1 MTMGIGRVA
10 GRLQRWSLPSERLD
24 DGQRRFHLRRWFG
37 IVSLVSIAALT
48 WVGTSLFSRIMTDR
62 MLRQEAVLTMEFVQ
76 STFLMDQ
83 PAFLY
88 GGEPSP
94 NEATASEIL
103 SHLSNL
109 PDVMRANLYL
119 ANRQLHWS
127 SDASLIGKRFF
138 DNPELEQALAGNLVV
153 NEETEEHRHEH
164 AKGEHANLGGPTDAT
179 SSYFVEIYVPIW
191 DQDHRS
197 VLGAVEIYKRPQALF
212 EAIRL
217 GRRLLWMGAICGAA
231 FLYLALFW
239 VIRRA
244 EALIL
249 SQQAQLV
256 ESERL
261 AAVGEL
267 GSAVA
272 HGLRNPLAAIRSSA
286 ELALEGDAGLS
297 REAATDI
304 MSETDRLQKWINEL
318 LSYSRPVGAKP
329 ATVDLVAVLTSAFDG
344 FGREMARRRIEG
356 ATQILHGLPAV
367 VGDSILY
374 AQLFNSL
381 LANAVEAVQS
391 QGSVALSATLSDDGR
406 RIRVRVSDNGPGMT
420 REQIAKAFRPFFTTK
435 TRGLGVGLPLAK
447 RIVERFG
454 GTISINSEPGRGTRV
469 DLEFAVAA

>member
-10 GRLQRWSLPSERLD
+10 GRLQRWSLPSERLE
-24 DGQRRFHLRRWFG
+24 DGQRTFHLRRWFG
-37 IVSLVSIAALT
+37 IVSLVSIATMTL
-48 WVGTSLFSRIMTDR
+48 VGTSVFSRIMTDR

-76 STFLMDQ
+76 STFLVEK

-94 NEATASEIL
+94 NDATASGIL
-103 SHLSNL
+103 LHLSKL

-153 NEETEEHRHEH
+153 NEETEEHQHEH
-164 AKGEHANLGGPTDAT
+164 AKGEHANLGGPADANT
-179 SSYFVEIYVPIW
+179 SYFVEIYVPIW
-191 DQDHRS
+191 DQDHKT
-197 VLGAVEIYKRPQALF
+197 VLGTIELYKRPQALF

-217 GRRLLWMGAICGAA
+217 GHRLLWMGAVCGAV
-231 FLYLALFW
+231 FLYLMLFW
-239 VIRRA
+239 IISRA
-244 EALIL
+244 DALIL

-256 ESERL
+256 ENERL

-304 MSETDRLQKWINEL
+304 MSETDRLQTWINEL
-318 LSYSRPVGAKP
+318 LSYSRPVGAMP
-329 ATVDLVAVLTSAFDG
+329 ATVDLTAVLTCAFEG
-344 FGREMARRRIEG
+344 FGREMERRRIEG
-356 ATQILHGLPAV
+356 AAQILRGLPAV

-374 AQLFNSL
+374 AQVFNSL
-381 LANAVEAVQS
+381 LANAVEAVQN
-391 QGSVALSATLSDDGR
+391 QGSIALSAALSENGR
-406 RIRVRVSDNGPGMT
+406 RIRVRVSDTGPGMT
-420 REQIAKAFRPFFTTK
+420 REQLAKAFRPFFTTK
-435 TRGLGVGLPLAK
+435 TKGLGVGLPLAK

-454 GTISINSEPGRGTRV
+454 GTISINSEPGSGTRV

>member
-1 MTMGIGRVA
+1 MAMGIGRLA
-10 GRLQRWSLPSERLD
+10 GRLQRLALPAERLD
-24 DGQRRFHLRRWFG
+24 DGQPTFHLRRWFG

-48 WVGTSLFSRIMTDR
+48 LVGTSVFSRIMTDR

-76 STFLMDQ
+76 STFLVEK

-94 NEATASEIL
+94 NDATASGIL
-103 SHLSNL
+103 LHLSNL

-119 ANRQLHWS
+119 ANRQIHWS
-127 SDASLIGKRFF
+127 SDASLIGKTFS

-153 NEETEEHRHEH
+153 NEETEEHQHEH
-164 AKGEHANLGGPTDAT
+164 AKGEHANLGGAADANT
-179 SSYFVEIYVPIW
+179 SYFVEIYVPIW
-191 DQDHRS
+191 DQDHKS
-197 VLGAVEIYKRPQALF
+197 VLGAVELYKRPQALF
-212 EAIRL
+212 ESIRL
-217 GRRLLWMGAICGAA
+217 GRRLLWVGAICGAL
-231 FLYLALFW
+231 FLYLTLFW
-239 VIRRA
+239 IIRRA
-244 EALIL
+244 DALIL
-249 SQQAQLV
+249 SQQARLV
-256 ESERL
+256 ENERL

-297 REAATDI
+297 RDAATDI
-304 MSETDRLQKWINEL
+304 MSETDRLQTWINEL

-329 ATVDLVAVLTSAFDG
+329 ATVDLAAVLTCAFDG
-344 FGREMARRRIEG
+344 FSREMERRRIEG
-356 ATQILHGLPAV
+356 AAQILQGLPAV

-374 AQLFNSL
+374 AQVFNSL
-381 LANAVEAVQS
+381 LANAVEAVQK
-391 QGSVALSATLSDDGR
+391 QGSVALSAALSDDGR
-406 RIRVRVSDNGPGMT
+406 RIRVRVSDTGPGMT
-420 REQIAKAFRPFFTTK
+420 REQLAKAFRPFFTTK
-435 TRGLGVGLPLAK
+435 TKGLGVGLPLAK

>member
-1 MTMGIGRVA
+1 MMMGIGRVA
-10 GRLQRWSLPSERLD
+10 DRLQRWALPAGRLD
-24 DGQRRFHLRRWFG
+24 DGQRTFHLRRWFG

-48 WVGTSLFSRIMTDR
+48 LVGTSVFSRIMTDR

-76 STFLMDQ
+76 STFLVEK

-94 NEATASEIL
+94 NDATASGIL
-103 SHLSNL
+103 LHLSNL

-119 ANRQLHWS
+119 ANRQIHWS
-127 SDASLIGKRFF
+127 SDTSLIGKSFS

-153 NEETEEHRHEH
+153 NEETEEHQHEH
-164 AKGEHANLGGPTDAT
+164 AKGEHANLGGPADTNT
-179 SSYFVEIYVPIW
+179 SYFVEIYVPIW
-191 DQDHRS
+191 DQDHKS

-217 GRRLLWMGAICGAA
+217 GRRLLWLGAMCGAV
-231 FLYLALFW
+231 FLYLTLFW
-239 VIRRA
+239 IIRRA
-244 EALIL
+244 DALIR
-249 SQQAQLV
+249 SQQARLV
-256 ESERL
+256 ENERL

-304 MSETDRLQKWINEL
+304 MSETDRLQTWINEL

-329 ATVDLVAVLTSAFDG
+329 ATVDLAAVLTTAFEG
-344 FGREMARRRIEG
+344 FGREMERRRIDG
-356 ATQILHGLPAV
+356 ATRILRGLPAV

-374 AQLFNSL
+374 SQVFNSL
-381 LANAVEAVQS
+381 LANAVEAVQN
-391 QGSVALSATLSDDGR
+391 QGSVALSAVLSDDGR
-406 RIRVRVSDNGPGMT
+406 RIRVRVSDTGPGMT
-420 REQIAKAFRPFFTTK
+420 REQLAKAFRPFFTTK
-435 TRGLGVGLPLAK
+435 TKGLGVGLPLAK